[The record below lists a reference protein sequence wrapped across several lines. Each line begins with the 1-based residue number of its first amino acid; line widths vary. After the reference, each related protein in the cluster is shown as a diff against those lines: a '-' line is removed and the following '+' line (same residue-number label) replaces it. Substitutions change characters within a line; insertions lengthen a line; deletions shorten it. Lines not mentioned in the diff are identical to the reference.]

1 MRDLFRD
8 EIEQVMAEYDLPDLP
23 EYYDDEGYRNLILFR
38 QSLDVENLLLTQCT
52 LADAQEYCSREDTH
66 GDGWF
71 TGFDTP

>member
-8 EIEQVMAEYDLPDLP
+8 EIEQVMAEFDLPGLP

-38 QSLDVENLLLTQCT
+38 QSLGVENLILTQCT
-52 LADAQEYCSREDTH
+52 LADAREYCNREDVY

-71 TGFDTP
+71 VGFDTP